1 MNSQPYAMIYY
12 DSACQTFN
20 EALRKANAIPNPI
33 FCYRHTVQVDNIHS
47 DLSYAS
53 YIKHDVVNEII
64 TLTFPP
70 ECKWI
75 SSISNN
81 HNCKMVMY
89 YKNIQTY
96 LNNGTYLSEVT
107 IEPSMNV
114 DTRAHQDVSI
124 RIYTRGLKNLE
135 IYVTMNIIKPVK
147 CKL

>member
-1 MNSQPYAMIYY
+1 MNSYPYAMIYY
-12 DSACQTFN
+12 DSACQTLN

-33 FCYRHTVQVDNIHS
+33 FCYQHTVYANNINS
-47 DLSYAS
+47 DLSYAA
-53 YIKHDVVNEII
+53 YIKHDIANEII

-75 SSISNN
+75 SNVKNN

-89 YKNIQTY
+89 YKDIRTY
-96 LNNGTYLSEVT
+96 LNNGTYFSEVT
-107 IEPSMNV
+107 IEPSMNI

-124 RIYTRGLKNLE
+124 RIYTRGLKQLE
-135 IYVTMNIIKPVK
+135 IYFTMHIIKPVK